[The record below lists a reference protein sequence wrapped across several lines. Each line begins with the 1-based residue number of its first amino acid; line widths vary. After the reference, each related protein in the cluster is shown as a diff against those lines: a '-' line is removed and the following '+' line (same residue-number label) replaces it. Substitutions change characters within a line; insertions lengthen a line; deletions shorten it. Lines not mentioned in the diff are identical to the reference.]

1 MPDRMG
7 LCAFYWLKMVLYIK
21 TAIVASIFMIG
32 AASGYIAQAWRYD
45 AADADRMRAEQT
57 AATAREA
64 TARQQRFDADQAAA
78 QHAATLAQLNT
89 KLGDA
94 RAHIARL
101 SDRQCLGAG
110 TVRMLNGIG
119 ASGLGV
125 RAPAANLA
133 GAPTAPATP
142 APDDGYSTERDT
154 ADHIAT
160 CRASYAAVS
169 DQLNRILDIED
180 KRSPPGAQRPP
191 ARCMPSFVQTPT
203 L

>member
-1 MPDRMG
+1 
-7 LCAFYWLKMVLYIK
+7 
-21 TAIVASIFMIG
+21 MIG
-32 AASGYIAQAWRYD
+32 AASGYIAQAWRWG

-78 QHAATLAQLNT
+78 KHAAALATLNT

-101 SDRQCLGAG
+101 SDRQCLAAG

-119 ASGLGV
+119 APTGLGM
-125 RAPAANLA
+125 RATAANPA

-169 DQLNRILDIED
+169 DQLNQILDIED
-180 KRSPPGAQRPP
+180 KRHPPGAQ
-191 ARCMPSFVQTPT
+191 
-203 L
+203 

>member
-57 AATAREA
+57 AAAARESD
-64 TARQQRFDADQAAA
+64 ARQQRRFADQAAA
-78 QHAATLAQLNT
+78 RHAATLAQLNAQ
-89 KLGDA
+89 LGDA

-101 SDRQCLGAG
+101 SDRRCLAAG
-110 TVRMLNGIG
+110 TVGMLNNIG
-119 ASGLGV
+119 APTGLGM
-125 RAPAANLA
+125 RAPAANPA

-180 KRSPPGAQRPP
+180 RRNPPGAQ
-191 ARCMPSFVQTPT
+191 
-203 L
+203 